1 MDNFQTVLLGVY
13 MIGFDDE
20 LSSVS
25 RKSLLIAAYERGK
38 LDALVGDDVR
48 SVDYQ
53 SGEEILKGLKDGR
66 LH

>member
-1 MDNFQTVLLGVY
+1 MDNFQTVLLEVY
-13 MIGFDDE
+13 KLGFDDE
-20 LSSVS
+20 LNNVS

-53 SGEEILKGLKDGR
+53 SDEEILKGLK
-66 LH
+66 